1 MPSPFTHSPFTHA
14 GGASGRDDTR
24 AGRAVRD
31 GLLRPDKELPTWLL
45 YDEEGSR
52 LYELITELPEYYPCR
67 IERSILE
74 EHADA
79 IVEAAAAGS
88 DQAISVAELG
98 AGTASKS
105 QLVVSAA
112 VRRQGR
118 TTFMPGDISGAALR
132 IATARLRREEP
143 QVRVWPVLA
152 DHESVLDASRALPG
166 RQLLLFM
173 GSSIGNY
180 DDEAAARLLCAARAS
195 LREGGVLLL
204 GTDLRKSPAVLVR
217 AYDDAQG
224 ITARF
229 NKNLLTRI
237 NRELGGRFDLTL
249 FRHVAVWN
257 AGASRIEMHLE
268 STMDQAVRIEA
279 LGIDVRFRMGERIHT
294 ESSLKYD
301 EAMVDALLGV
311 SGFHRERT
319 FVDRDRMFAVHLA
332 RASVPVTPR
341 AS

>member
-1 MPSPFTHSPFTHA
+1 MPSPFTHSTDD
-14 GGASGRDDTR
+14 SGRDKPRTR
-24 AGRAVRD
+24 HAVRD
-31 GLLRPDKELPTWLL
+31 GLLRPDKVLPTWLL

-67 IERSILE
+67 VERGILQ

-88 DQAISVAELG
+88 DQALSVAELG

-132 IATARLRREEP
+132 IAAARLRREEP
-143 QVRVWPVLA
+143 QVRVRPIRA
-152 DHESVLDASRALPG
+152 HHESVLDASRELPG

-180 DDEAAARLLCAARAS
+180 DDEAASRLLRAARAS
-195 LREGGVLLL
+195 LRDGGVLLL
-204 GTDLRKSPAVLVR
+204 GTDLRKSPEVLVR

-229 NKNLLTRI
+229 NKNLLARI
-237 NRELGGRFDLTL
+237 NRELGGRFDLAL
-249 FRHVAVWN
+249 FRHVAFWN
-257 AGASRIEMHLE
+257 EGASRIEMHLE
-268 STMDQAVRIEA
+268 STADQCVRIDA
-279 LGIDVRFRMGERIHT
+279 LGLDVRFRMGERIHT

-301 EAMVDALLGV
+301 DAMVDALLGV
-311 SGFHRERT
+311 SGFRRERT
-319 FVDRDRMFAVHLA
+319 FVDSERMFAVHLA
-332 RASVPVTPR
+332 RASAPVTPR